1 MAKKPS
7 QPESIG
13 DVLRARR
20 VEVLKKGLREMA
32 RQLDIAPAHLTDL
45 ETGRRSPSEELL
57 VRLAQAYGVPVAE
70 LRAGWK
76 KAEPVVS
83 EVATQDP
90 TTAEKSPVLFR
101 AVRDLSPKQW
111 DEVIEFAKSRAKS
124 QRKGGEG
131 P

>member
-1 MAKKPS
+1 MAKKSS

-76 KAEPVVS
+76 RPSLWSARS
-83 EVATQDP
+83 QLRTRRRRRNHRCSSALCGT
-90 TTAEKSPVLFR
+90 FR
-101 AVRDLSPKQW
+101 RS
-111 DEVIEFAKSRAKS
+111 SGMR
-124 QRKGGEG
+124 
-131 P
+131 

>member
-13 DVLRARR
+13 DVLRTRR

-76 KAEPVVS
+76 KAEPVVA
-83 EVATQDP
+83 EVATQDA
-90 TTAEKSPVLFR
+90 TAAEKSPEFMRV
-101 AVRDLSPKQW
+101 ARDFTPRQW
-111 DEVIEFAKSRAKS
+111 DEAISFAKQQAKKQGG
-124 QRKGGEG
+124 QRR
-131 P
+131 